1 MNEQLSKNF
10 GFGQIKRES
19 GILNNL
25 QLKTKISFVLLIFV
39 LFLGIGSLIVNK
51 IFELKTSNSLN
62 RQIDLNKQRLFSLEN
77 NILNFPKQKDKAQEL
92 LNSHIYF
99 SKIFDF
105 FRENTIKTVF
115 YEKISINAEDRTLNL
130 EAIAL
135 SFEEA
140 AKQLVLIKSI
150 KEVDNFE
157 VNSVSLNKDG
167 KINFFIKIKLKD
179 NFFNNI

>member
-19 GILNNL
+19 SILNNL
-25 QLKTKISFVLLIFV
+25 QLKVKLSFILLIAILV
-39 LFLGIGSLIVNK
+39 LGIGSLIVNK
-51 IFELKTSNSLN
+51 IFELKTANSLN
-62 RQIDLNKQRLFSLEN
+62 RQIDLNKQRLISLEN

-105 FRENTIKTVF
+105 FRKNTLKTVF
-115 YEKISINAEDRTLNL
+115 YEKISINAEESILNL
-130 EAIAL
+130 EAVAL
-135 SFEEA
+135 SFEES
-140 AKQLVLIKSI
+140 AKQLALIKSI
-150 KEVDNFE
+150 KDVDSFE
-157 VNSVSLNKDG
+157 VNSVGLNKDG

-179 NFFNNI
+179 NFFNSI

>member
-10 GFGQIKRES
+10 GFGQIKRET

-25 QLKTKISFVLLIFV
+25 QLKTKSAFVLVIIV
-39 LFLGIGSLIVNK
+39 LVLGIGSLIINK
-51 IFELKTSNSLN
+51 VFELKKINSLN
-62 RQIDLNKQRLFSLEN
+62 RQIDLNKQRSFLLEN
-77 NILNFPKQKDKAQEL
+77 SILNFPKQKDKAQEL

-105 FRENTIKTVF
+105 FRENTLKTVF
-115 YEKISINAEDRTLNL
+115 YDKISIDAEARSLNL
-130 EAIAL
+130 EAVAL

-150 KEVDNFE
+150 KDIDSFDVD
-157 VNSVSLNKDG
+157 SVSLNSNG